1 LALSRARARRDT
13 VRDAEDPVMRASVM
27 IALGLGLCLGAAC
40 KKTEDSSNPETGSN
54 LLGPVGKTED
64 AEDLVSDG
72 EDGGDEDGVGGED
85 DMLAREGE
93 GDEPVAEEPVD
104 PKAKAKE
111 AKANKLPPKA
121 KPVQKCTGKGK
132 KRVCKEVDPKPEV
145 SASYGVVAM
154 MGEYKWGMSPDAV
167 FKTLTR
173 DIEKEYEGRQAK
185 AKDALAQDHNIKWRK
200 EQLQQAKENHV
211 KFSKSANHR
220 WGVSLI
226 QFEYEDDNSEEMLW
240 TRNDKGLRKYFFFK
254 DGELWKI
261 LYAYSTDMFPGKT
274 YEQVNDE
281 KFKKWFGI
289 SPADKVKQDPKTG
302 QPLVRYHEWTAMKGE
317 KIRAFDMT
325 SVHGVMVVVM
335 VDGKAEK
342 RIGERIPNL
351 KKDESVQDVVG
362 DVLGGSDVC
371 YDKSG
376 NIVECGGEKK

>member
-1 LALSRARARRDT
+1 
-13 VRDAEDPVMRASVM
+13 MRASLM
-27 IALGLGLCLGAAC
+27 FALGLGLCLGSGC
-40 KKTEDSSNPETGSN
+40 KKNEETSNPESGSN
-54 LLGPVGKTED
+54 LLGPKIETED
-64 AEDLVSDG
+64 ADDLVSDG
-72 EDGGDEDGVGGED
+72 EGDGEGPDGEE
-85 DMLAREGE
+85 DMLAERDG
-93 GDEPVAEEPVD
+93 EEPVEEPVVD
-104 PKAKAKE
+104 PKDPKGKTAKGP
-111 AKANKLPPKA
+111 KLPPKA

-154 MGEYKWGMSPDAV
+154 MGEYTWGMSPDAV

-173 DIEKEYEGRQAK
+173 DIEKEYEARQAK

-211 KFSKSANHR
+211 KFAKSANHR

-240 TRNDKGLRKYFFFK
+240 TRTDKGLRKYFFFK

-274 YEQVNDE
+274 YDQVVEE
-281 KFKKWFGI
+281 KFKKWFGM
-289 SPADKVKQDPKTG
+289 SPVEKVKQDPKTG
-302 QPLVRYHEWTAMKGE
+302 APLVKYNEWTAMKGE
-317 KIRAFDMT
+317 KIRSFDMT

-376 NIVECGGEKK
+376 NITECGGEKK

>member
-1 LALSRARARRDT
+1 
-13 VRDAEDPVMRASVM
+13 MRVSV
-27 IALGLGLCLGAAC
+27 IVALGLGVCLGGAC
-40 KKTEDSSNPETGSN
+40 KRGEDSSDPSTGSN
-54 LLGPVGKTED
+54 LLGPMAKTEG

-72 EDGGDEDGVGGED
+72 EEGDAEDGED
-85 DMLAREGE
+85 DLLAEREDGEGE
-93 GDEPVAEEPVD
+93 EPAAEEPAAKGKD
-104 PKAKAKE
+104 GKAAKAP
-111 AKANKLPPKA
+111 KLPPKA
-121 KPVQKCTGKGK
+121 KMVQKCTGKGK

-167 FKTLTR
+167 FKALTA
-173 DIEKEYEGRQAK
+173 DIEKEYEARQSK
-185 AKDALAQDHNIKWRK
+185 AKDALAQDTNIKWRK
-200 EQLQQAKENHV
+200 EQLQIARENHV
-211 KFSKSANHR
+211 KFVKAANHR

-226 QFEYEDDNSEEMLW
+226 QFEYEDDNNEELLW
-240 TRNDKGLRKYFFFK
+240 TRNDKGLRKFFFFK

-274 YEQVNDE
+274 YEQVLNE
-281 KFKKWFGI
+281 KFKKWFGP
-289 SPADKVKQDPKTG
+289 SPVEKEKKDPKSGTS
-302 QPLVRYHEWTAMKGE
+302 LMKWHEWTAMKGE

-325 SVHGVMVVVM
+325 SVHGVMVIAVI
-335 VDGKAEK
+335 DGKAEK

-376 NIVECGGEKK
+376 NVGECPASDKK

>member
-1 LALSRARARRDT
+1 VALSRARGLRDT

-27 IALGLGLCLGAAC
+27 IALGLGLCLGVAC
-40 KKTEDSSNPETGSN
+40 KKNEETANPDQGSN
-54 LLGPVGKTED
+54 LLGPMAKTED

-72 EDGGDEDGVGGED
+72 DGAADEEGADGED
-85 DMLAREGE
+85 DMLADREGDE
-93 GDEPVAEEPVD
+93 EPVAEPVAD
-104 PKAKAKE
+104 PKA
-111 AKANKLPPKA
+111 AKAQKLPPKA
-121 KPVQKCTGKGK
+121 KPVQKCSGKGK

-226 QFEYEDDNSEEMLW
+226 QFEYEDDNGEELLW

-376 NIVECGGEKK
+376 NIVECNTEKK

>member
-1 LALSRARARRDT
+1 
-13 VRDAEDPVMRASVM
+13 MRASVM
-27 IALGLGLCLGAAC
+27 LALGLGLCLGSAC
-40 KKTEDSSNPETGSN
+40 KREGDTSDPDTGSN
-54 LLGPVGKTED
+54 LLGPMAKNED

-72 EDGGDEDGVGGED
+72 EGEGDAEGED
-85 DMLAREGE
+85 DLLA
-93 GDEPVAEEPVD
+93 DDAAEEPPAEEPAPD
-104 PKAKAKE
+104 AKDGKDKKVAKG
-111 AKANKLPPKA
+111 KKLPPRA
-121 KPVQKCTGKGK
+121 KPVERCTGKGK
-132 KRVCKEVDPKPEV
+132 KRTCKMVDPKPEV
-145 SASYGVVAM
+145 SASHGVVALM
-154 MGEYKWGMSPDAV
+154 DEYKWGMSPDAV

-173 DIEKEYEGRQAK
+173 DIEKEYEQRQAK
-185 AKDALAQDHNIKWRK
+185 AKDALAQDHNQKWRK
-200 EQLQQAKENHV
+200 EQLQIAKENHV
-211 KFSKSANHR
+211 KFAKAANHR

-226 QFEYEDDNSEEMLW
+226 QFEYEDDSNEEMLW
-240 TRNDKGLRKYFFFK
+240 TRNDKGLRKFFFFK